1 MTALARETVRYS
13 SLAIAEAI
21 YDCPGLIEAM
31 GYAFNS
37 SNILVRDKFQK
48 GLYKTYGINML
59 KYIFEFFNKQLL
71 EINTSGL
78 GDDKTKAKS
87 IQLGKTLL
95 SVC

>member
-31 GYAFNS
+31 CSAFHS
-37 SNILVRDKFQK
+37 SNILKRDKLK
-48 GLYKTYGINML
+48 KSLYKTYGIDML
-59 KYIFEFFNKQLL
+59 KSIFEFFNKQLL
-71 EINTSGL
+71 EKNTSGL
-78 GDDKTKAKS
+78 GDDKPKAKS